1 MTPAFERVARAT
13 NKPGGNL
20 DRAPPWSLPARKPR
34 LPAAASTLNSAAL
47 CGCTRVRAHAA
58 ESIMFAQGFST
69 AVLDGIVRAGLAVV
83 ATGTVRAGV
92 SMITVLRFR
101 ITETGRK
108 AIDDA

>member
-1 MTPAFERVARAT
+1 
-13 NKPGGNL
+13 
-20 DRAPPWSLPARKPR
+20 
-34 LPAAASTLNSAAL
+34 
-47 CGCTRVRAHAA
+47 
-58 ESIMFAQGFST
+58 MFAQGFST